1 MLWSIVALM
10 LLLLGVAISG
20 MTAQSEWLVAV
31 TCLALIGF
39 LISWASDRKEGG
51 TYVVDQAQLL
61 MKRKYNTASVD
72 LEQVLDA
79 TLVDRRSARDI
90 HKERQR
96 ALVAKGKGVSERRAE
111 RRYFTSW
118 CTVDIGIRSWTFGIG
133 RELIDRRPDGKN
145 DLVLIRL
152 KDGRA
157 LLLSPLHAHDL
168 ADALSRAMHEVP
180 TDKQRA

>member
-20 MTAQSEWLVAV
+20 MTARSEWLVAV
-31 TCLALIGF
+31 SCLALVGF

-51 TYVVDQAQLL
+51 TYVVEGTQLL
-61 MKRKYNTASVD
+61 MKRKYSTTSVE

-79 TLVDRRSARDI
+79 TLLDRRSARDI
-90 HKERQR
+90 FNERQR
-96 ALVAKGKGVSERRAE
+96 SLTAKSIGSSGRREERR
-111 RRYFTSW
+111 FFLSW

-145 DLVLIRL
+145 DLVLLRL
-152 KDGRA
+152 KNGRA

-168 ADALSRAMHEVP
+168 ADALSRAMHEIP